1 MGSIV
6 NDILMWLTDLGYF
19 GIAIGLMI
27 EIIPSE
33 IVLAYGG
40 YMVSNGSITITG
52 AVIAGVIGER
62 LLNCFILDRL
72 LRRTS
77 VLYKYGKYLLI
88 QKHHIQT
95 AEKWFEKYGGGVVF
109 SARFIPVVRH
119 AISIPA
125 GIAKMPILKFTGL
138 TVLAIIPWSIL
149 FVYLGVQLGS
159 RWDHVENVA
168 RTYTTPIMLGAAAMI
183 ILYFGLKNCAE
194 NNENPG
200 IKAGV
205 CFISQTD
212 SLTKRPLSAFSQHG
226 G

>member
-1 MGSIV
+1 M

-40 YMVSNGSITITG
+40 YLVSSGSITVTG
-52 AVIAGVIGER
+52 AVIAGVIGGTIAQLFLYWIGYYGGR
-62 LLNCFILDRL
+62 PF
-72 LRRTS
+72 
-77 VLYKYGKYLLI
+77 LYKYGKYLLI

-149 FVYLGVQLGS
+149 FVYLGIQLGS

-168 RTYTTPIMLGAAAMI
+168 RTYTTPIMIGAAAMI
-183 ILYFGLKNCAE
+183 ILYFGLK
-194 NNENPG
+194 
-200 IKAGV
+200 K
-205 CFISQTD
+205 
-212 SLTKRPLSAFSQHG
+212 LRKK
-226 G
+226 

>member
-40 YMVSNGSITITG
+40 YLVSSGSITMTG
-52 AVIAGVIGER
+52 AVIAGVIGGTIAQLFLYWIGYYGGR
-62 LLNCFILDRL
+62 PF
-72 LRRTS
+72 
-77 VLYKYGKYLLI
+77 LYKYGKYLLI

-95 AEKWFEKYGGGVVF
+95 AEKWFEKYGGGVAF

-149 FVYLGVQLGS
+149 FVYLGIQLGS
-159 RWDHVENVA
+159 QWDHVENVA
-168 RTYTTPIMLGAAAMI
+168 RTYTTPIMIGAAAMI
-183 ILYFGLKNCAE
+183 ILYFGLK
-194 NNENPG
+194 
-200 IKAGV
+200 K
-205 CFISQTD
+205 
-212 SLTKRPLSAFSQHG
+212 LRKK
-226 G
+226 

>member
-40 YMVSNGSITITG
+40 YLVSSGSITMTG
-52 AVIAGVIGER
+52 AVIAGVIGGTIAQLFLYWIGYYGGR
-62 LLNCFILDRL
+62 PF
-72 LRRTS
+72 
-77 VLYKYGKYLLI
+77 LYKYGKYLLI

-149 FVYLGVQLGS
+149 FVYLGIQLGS

-183 ILYFGLKNCAE
+183 ILYFGLK
-194 NNENPG
+194 
-200 IKAGV
+200 K
-205 CFISQTD
+205 
-212 SLTKRPLSAFSQHG
+212 LRKK
-226 G
+226 

>member
-40 YMVSNGSITITG
+40 YLVSSGSITMTG
-52 AVIAGVIGER
+52 AVIAGVIGGTIAQLFLYWIGYYGGR
-62 LLNCFILDRL
+62 PF
-72 LRRTS
+72 
-77 VLYKYGKYLLI
+77 LYKYGKYLLI

-149 FVYLGVQLGS
+149 FVYLGIQLGS

-183 ILYFGLKNCAE
+183 ILYFGLK
-194 NNENPG
+194 
-200 IKAGV
+200 K
-205 CFISQTD
+205 
-212 SLTKRPLSAFSQHG
+212 LRRK
-226 G
+226 

>member
-1 MGSIV
+1 M

-40 YMVSNGSITITG
+40 YLVSSGSITMTG
-52 AVIAGVIGER
+52 AVIAGVIGGTIAQLFLYWIGYYGGR
-62 LLNCFILDRL
+62 PF
-72 LRRTS
+72 
-77 VLYKYGKYLLI
+77 LYKYGKYLLI

-149 FVYLGVQLGS
+149 FVYLGIQLGS
-159 RWDHVENVA
+159 QWDHVENVA

-183 ILYFGLKNCAE
+183 ILYFGLK
-194 NNENPG
+194 
-200 IKAGV
+200 K
-205 CFISQTD
+205 
-212 SLTKRPLSAFSQHG
+212 LRRK
-226 G
+226 

>member
-40 YMVSNGSITITG
+40 YLVSSGSITMTG
-52 AVIAGVIGER
+52 AVIAGVIGGTIAQLFLYWIGYYGGR
-62 LLNCFILDRL
+62 PF
-72 LRRTS
+72 
-77 VLYKYGKYLLI
+77 LYKYGKYLLI

-149 FVYLGVQLGS
+149 FVYLGIQPVSYTHL
-159 RWDHVENVA
+159 
-168 RTYTTPIMLGAAAMI
+168 TLPTTP
-183 ILYFGLKNCAE
+183 Y
-194 NNENPG
+194 
-200 IKAGV
+200 V
-205 CFISQTD
+205 
-212 SLTKRPLSAFSQHG
+212 
-226 G
+226 

>member
-40 YMVSNGSITITG
+40 YLVSSGSITMTG
-52 AVIAGVIGER
+52 AVIAGVIGGTIAQLFLYWIGYYGGR
-62 LLNCFILDRL
+62 PF
-72 LRRTS
+72 
-77 VLYKYGKYLLI
+77 LYKYGKYLLI

-95 AEKWFEKYGGGVVF
+95 AEKWFEKYGGAVVF

-149 FVYLGVQLGS
+149 FVYLGIQLGS

-168 RTYTTPIMLGAAAMI
+168 RTYTTPIMIGAAAMI
-183 ILYFGLKNCAE
+183 ILYFGLK
-194 NNENPG
+194 
-200 IKAGV
+200 K
-205 CFISQTD
+205 
-212 SLTKRPLSAFSQHG
+212 LRKK
-226 G
+226 

>member
-40 YMVSNGSITITG
+40 YLVSSGSITMTG
-52 AVIAGVIGER
+52 AVIAGVIGGTIAQLFLYWIGYYGGR
-62 LLNCFILDRL
+62 PF
-72 LRRTS
+72 
-77 VLYKYGKYLLI
+77 LYKYGKYLLI

-149 FVYLGVQLGS
+149 FVYLGIQLGS

-168 RTYTTPIMLGAAAMI
+168 RTYTTPIMIGATAMI
-183 ILYFGLKNCAE
+183 ILYFGLK
-194 NNENPG
+194 
-200 IKAGV
+200 K
-205 CFISQTD
+205 
-212 SLTKRPLSAFSQHG
+212 LRKK
-226 G
+226 